1 MIYSIHFTF
10 DLIGL
15 CMDVYRYLFVCDDSL
30 VKKGF
35 ISVQVDG
42 CLKLICFG
50 VFFAEYYIT
59 CTSAMKCLVAWNNI
73 TCMLNYHDNV
83 GMEYY
88 QHILYIYIC
97 FVWCA
102 AICYCF
108 NHYSVHCRNEIFNLA
123 FQSLR
128 HLNHFAFTTLW
139 QFSGALFLSLACR
152 LVIKIFH

>member
-1 MIYSIHFTF
+1 MGSLKELVIPPPKIDLQYSLYFWS
-10 DLIGL
+10 
-15 CMDVYRYLFVCDDSL
+15 YRVMYGCIQVAVCVWWQLGKKRFYIRPSQRVSEINLFW
-30 VKKGF
+30 
-35 ISVQVDG
+35 
-42 CLKLICFG
+42 

-88 QHILYIYIC
+88 QHIIYIYIC

-123 FQSLR
+123 F
-128 HLNHFAFTTLW
+128 
-139 QFSGALFLSLACR
+139 
-152 LVIKIFH
+152 

>member
-1 MIYSIHFTF
+1 MGSLKELVIPPPKIDLQYSLHFWS
-10 DLIGL
+10 
-15 CMDVYRYLFVCDDSL
+15 YRVMYGCIQVPVCVWWQLGKKRFYIRPSQRVSEINLFW
-30 VKKGF
+30 
-35 ISVQVDG
+35 
-42 CLKLICFG
+42 

-88 QHILYIYIC
+88 QHIIYIYIC

-123 FQSLR
+123 F
-128 HLNHFAFTTLW
+128 
-139 QFSGALFLSLACR
+139 
-152 LVIKIFH
+152 